1 MEPAYFQIIE
11 ELKMKNL
18 TLHPLGDIDEVASP
32 EIKAS
37 MDLSTPATSVFTDF
51 SIYHPF
57 DLPYNTPAREAIYLM
72 QVAHVRLKFVV
83 DETGHFLGIV
93 STQELNN
100 QEIIKKVAA
109 KYKEDELT
117 VATFMRPKA
126 ELSAISYE
134 ELQLANI
141 GDVLKVLQKHN
152 RQHCLVVNQHNKKI
166 QGIISSSDIARQLRM
181 PSELM
186 SSPDFI
192 DVFKVKRPAYLD
204 KKREHVSRT
213 IS

>member
-1 MEPAYFQIIE
+1 
-11 ELKMKNL
+11 MKNL

-32 EIKAS
+32 VFKAS
-37 MDLSTPATSVFTDF
+37 MDLTTPATAVFTDF

-57 DLPYNTPAREAIYLM
+57 DLHYKTPAREGMYLM

-83 DETGHFLGIV
+83 DDNGHFLGIV

-109 KYKEDELT
+109 GFKEDELT
-117 VATFMRPKA
+117 VGSFMKPKT
-126 ELSAISYE
+126 EVSAISYE
-134 ELQLANI
+134 ELQQATI
-141 GDVLKVLQKHN
+141 GDVLRVLQKHN
-152 RQHCLVVNQHNKKI
+152 RQHCLVVNQDNNKI

-181 PSELM
+181 PSDLM